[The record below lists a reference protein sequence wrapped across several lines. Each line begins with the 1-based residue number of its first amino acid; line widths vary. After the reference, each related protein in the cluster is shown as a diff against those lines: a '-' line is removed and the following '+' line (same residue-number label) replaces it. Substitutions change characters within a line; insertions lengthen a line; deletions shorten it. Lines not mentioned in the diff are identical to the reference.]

1 MKKDYHTNKAVRE
14 TVNQLDRIDVPN
26 DPHFKKFLKLTDDE
40 KIDIVWSLL
49 NLTIKAGLHAM
60 NQGISFTLPNICR
73 FHTTPYSNY
82 VRETR
87 RNLLS
92 RGNKV
97 MRDAVREK
105 LTSTRQFMK
114 KSTYLFKPR

>member
-14 TVNQLDRIDVPN
+14 TVNQLDRINVPN

-49 NLTIKAGLHAM
+49 NLTIKAGLHGM
-60 NQGISFTLPNICR
+60 RQGISFTLPNICR
-73 FHTTPYSNY
+73 FVTTPYSNY

-87 RNLLS
+87 RTLLS
-92 RGNKV
+92 HGNKV

-105 LTSTRQFMK
+105 LKGTRQFMK
-114 KSTYLFKPR
+114 KSSYLYNSK